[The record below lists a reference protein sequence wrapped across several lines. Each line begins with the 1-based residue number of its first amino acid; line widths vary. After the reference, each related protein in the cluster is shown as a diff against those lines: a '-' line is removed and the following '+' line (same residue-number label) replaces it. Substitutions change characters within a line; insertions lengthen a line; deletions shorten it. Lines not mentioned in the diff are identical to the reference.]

1 MENWRWHPRGPLW
14 TESAC
19 GDHVAVTPWTN
30 KVGAAREV
38 IEVREQRVGLGADF
52 MWVSRVR

>member
-1 MENWRWHPRGPLW
+1 
-14 TESAC
+14 
-19 GDHVAVTPWTN
+19 VTSWTN